1 MLARTAA
8 ARPRTSRPHKCRP
21 RHPRPWPDAGT
32 GPLLTSCQKLCL
44 SFHAWLSSSASLGTR
59 DRDHLGLGNNCC
71 KFRLFHQHGAGNGLL
86 GAVPRWVTY
95 LGRCGEKGWPP
106 VDGWLG
112 QKKYKGSEDKK
123 NMPFLQGPLRAEFSR
138 VDNALYWLSLFGRGV
153 TKGNRGK
160 FYKSSVTRRD
170 ARTHTYGCFQFSSTL
185 ELATMGRIGRVGH
198 GLGRFGIGAGA
209 WEKGGEACIARSVQG
224 LYLAFG
230 ARGRRLGLYSLCPV
244 SVC

>member
-1 MLARTAA
+1 MRETTRCSQAAKSFVCPFTRGFLLRQVWERGIEIIWALAISAA
-8 ARPRTSRPHKCRP
+8 S
-21 RHPRPWPDAGT
+21 
-32 GPLLTSCQKLCL
+32 
-44 SFHAWLSSSASLGTR
+44 
-59 DRDHLGLGNNCC
+59 
-71 KFRLFHQHGAGNGLL
+71 FRLFHQHGAGNGLL

-106 VDGWLG
+106 AGRMAGSKKVQRVGR
-112 QKKYKGSEDKK
+112 QKEHAILTGS
-123 NMPFLQGPLRAEFSR
+123 PQGGSFLESTTHCTG
-138 VDNALYWLSLFGRGV
+138 SLFSARGSQ
-153 TKGNRGK
+153 RGTGESSI
-160 FYKSSVTRRD
+160 SSVARD
-170 ARTHTYGCFQFSSTL
+170 ARTHTYGCFQFSSTS

>member
-1 MLARTAA
+1 MRERARCSQAAKSFVCPFTRGFLLRQVWERGIEIIWALAITAA
-8 ARPRTSRPHKCRP
+8 
-21 RHPRPWPDAGT
+21 
-32 GPLLTSCQKLCL
+32 
-44 SFHAWLSSSASLGTR
+44 SFVCFINMVRVMGFWGR
-59 DRDHLGLGNNCC
+59 E
-71 KFRLFHQHGAGNGLL
+71 
-86 GAVPRWVTY
+86 PRWVTY

-185 ELATMGRIGRVGH
+185 ELATMGRIGRVRAWAGQVWNR
-198 GLGRFGIGAGA
+198 GGRVG
-209 WEKGGEACIARSVQG
+209 KGGRGVHSEECTGVISG
-224 LYLAFG
+224 LWCSWTAAGTILPLPCFCV
-230 ARGRRLGLYSLCPV
+230 LILSSFLF
-244 SVC
+244 SIFVCFLFLIYFN